1 MSKSVGRA
9 LADKQITALSHQ
21 DHHLYHHLK
30 SLRPKDT
37 ESVRVRQPPPV
48 QDARFGWSVY
58 CSKVSVRLVIPFLS
72 FNTSCKNEVDRFWL

>member
-1 MSKSVGRA
+1 MSKSVGSA
-9 LADKQITALSHQ
+9 LADKQITALNHQ

-30 SLRPKDT
+30 SLRPKDS

-58 CSKVSVRLVIPFLS
+58 CSKCLL
-72 FNTSCKNEVDRFWL
+72 DW